1 VTVVTIVTDV
11 NDVARKN
18 VVMPQAHSHFP
29 FRHIWLRSV
38 VCHSAPTLRQFKIAA
53 ERVRWP
59 KLVKETG
66 IKVQ

>member
-1 VTVVTIVTDV
+1 
-11 NDVARKN
+11 
-18 VVMPQAHSHFP
+18 MPQAHSHFP

-38 VCHSAPTLRQFKIAA
+38 ACHSAPTLRQFKIAA

>member
-1 VTVVTIVTDV
+1 MTVVTIVTY
-11 NDVARKN
+11 VAREN
-18 VVMPQAHSHFP
+18 VVMHQAHSHFP

-59 KLVKETG
+59 KLVQETG